1 MSWKRLPLLLA
12 AVLSPAA
19 GAQSPP
25 PAAAPPFPFAQVR
38 AGLRGTG
45 YTVFQ
50 GETVAPFSAEV
61 LGTVEQGA
69 AAPRAIVCRL
79 SGANLEQTGVLAAMS
94 GSPVYVDGKLLGALA
109 YTWPFAK
116 EPLCG
121 VTPAE
126 DLLSVG
132 ERGRRAEGAAGAA
145 APATVESFARALASA
160 IPSRAPKAGAPDRW
174 EKDPLLSRFA
184 ADGFAWH
191 TPAATAETSAEPA
204 GVSAALPGGA
214 PPGPGGMIGVQLVSG
229 DVQFTAFGTVSWV
242 EGDRFL
248 AFGHG
253 LLGLGS
259 AELPVVGAKVVA
271 TVPSLATG
279 FKLSQAGAPLGVV
292 TEDRPTGVYGRFGAR
307 ARLLPVKATFRC
319 RGVPA
324 REFRFGA
331 IRHPTLTPALVSGAL
346 SALYAQLE
354 DPVEPKLVRLTSITL
369 RLAGGRGVTLQDQ
382 SFSGALA
389 MAAAAEYVSGVLELL
404 GNNAHQP
411 VPLEGLELAVG
422 VEPGNRT
429 AAVEAAWLS
438 RNPVVRG
445 ESLTLSVRLRP
456 FQGPP
461 KVLTCSIPTSGLPP
475 GEATL
480 WAGGVFAVLPGL
492 AAASGTRPAD
502 AEGYLRYLQ
511 EIPSGEKVTVAVAAQ
526 EPGSVLMHSRVGSL
540 PPSVGSLL
548 AVQPAAASAT
558 DSGKRLVWRS
568 ALDAEGAVSG
578 LVEISF
584 TVKEPAHE

>member
-1 MSWKRLPLLLA
+1 MTWKRLPLLLA
-12 AVLSPAA
+12 AVLAPAA

-25 PAAAPPFPFAQVR
+25 PAPASPFPFAQVR
-38 AGLRGTG
+38 AGLKGTG
-45 YTVFQ
+45 YTVLQ
-50 GETVAPFSAEV
+50 GEAVTHFSAEV

-145 APATVESFARALASA
+145 TPATVESFARDLASE
-160 IPSRAPKAGAPDRW
+160 IPSRGAKAGFPVRPD
-174 EKDPLLSRFA
+174 EDALLSRLA
-184 ADGFAWH
+184 ADGFEWH
-191 TPAATAETSAEPA
+191 ATAAAEKAPA
-204 GVSAALPGGA
+204 GPGSGPPPLPWGA

-242 EGDRFL
+242 EADRFL

-259 AELPVVGAKVVA
+259 AELPVVGARVVT

-279 FKLSQAGAPLGVV
+279 FKISQAGPPLGVV
-292 TEDRPTGVYGRFGAR
+292 TEDRPTGVYGRFGAG
-307 ARLLPVKATFRC
+307 ARLFPVRAAFRC
-319 RGVPA
+319 RGVAP
-324 REFRFGA
+324 REFRFEA

-354 DPVEPKLVRLTSITL
+354 DPIEPKLVRLTGISL
-369 RLAGGRGVTLQDQ
+369 KLAGGRDVALQDQ

-404 GNNAHQP
+404 GNNPHQP
-411 VPLEGLELAVG
+411 APLEGLELAVE

-429 AAVEAAWLS
+429 EVVEAAWLS

-445 ESLTLSVRLRP
+445 EPLTLSVRLQP

-461 KVLTCSIPTSGLPP
+461 RILTCSIPTSGLSP
-475 GEATL
+475 GEATV
-480 WAGGVFAVLPGL
+480 WAGGAFAVLPSL
-492 AAASGTRPAD
+492 AAASGERPAD
-502 AEGYLRYLQ
+502 AEGYLRYLR
-511 EIPSGEKVTVAVAAQ
+511 EIPSAGRVTVAVAEQ
-526 EPGSVLMHSRVGSL
+526 EAGSVLMHRRVGSL
-540 PPSVGSLL
+540 PPSVGNLL
-548 AVQPAAASAT
+548 ASQPAAASAA
-558 DSGKRLVWRS
+558 DSGKRLAWS
-568 ALDAEGAVSG
+568 STLDAEGAVSG
-578 LVEISF
+578 FVEIPF
-584 TVKEPAHE
+584 TVKEPSDE